1 MPLSLVA
8 VKMSPGYLIDIDTL
22 YSMVEVGRGGGLSTL
37 PRVINGKAYISCTLT
52 AENAQQGCPFC
63 ILPTICPS

>member
-22 YSMVEVGRGGGLSTL
+22 YSMVEVGRGLLTLQLQWELMGKRISFKST
-37 PRVINGKAYISCTLT
+37 
-52 AENAQQGCPFC
+52 
-63 ILPTICPS
+63 

>member
-22 YSMVEVGRGGGLSTL
+22 YSMVEVGRGLLTL
-37 PRVINGKAYISCTLT
+37 QLMGINGKAY
-52 AENAQQGCPFC
+52 FF
-63 ILPTICPS
+63 